1 MQRVPGDAE
10 TAPMLDEFAPAKV
23 NLALHVLGRRAD
35 GYHLLDSLVVFAE
48 VGDTLRAGA
57 ADGLSLAVAG
67 AFAPA
72 LAADGENL
80 VLRAAR
86 ALAAAGGIAP
96 RARLALRKQL
106 PVASGIGGGSADA
119 AAALRLL
126 SRLWR
131 LDLPAAELSAL
142 ALTLGADVP
151 VCLAGRPARMTGV
164 GEVLDAAPRLPACG
178 IVLVNP
184 GVAVATPSV
193 FRVRTGDF
201 SPPLD
206 LPQRWPDAAA
216 LAATLSACR
225 NDLQAP
231 AISLAQAIADV
242 LAALRATENNLLAR
256 MSGSGAT
263 CFALFATAADAE
275 AAAVAVA
282 RPGWWVWGGAVR
294 R

>member
-206 LPQRWPDAAA
+206 LPQRWQDAAA

-231 AISLAQAIADV
+231 AISLAPAIADV